1 MHDQKMLAVLKNL
14 VGACL
19 SAVFVSWKVET
30 AKRRVRHAQIDRAI
44 LSHVS
49 IGNRQ
54 NLKRILQ
61 GWWQRTRL
69 GLDEGRKI
77 HKIRKLIHYHVFN
90 ECLKMWWEHV
100 LLSRVGRVIM
110 MIGRMQESKHEDLVI
125 ACYREWVRFTLKSR
139 RLRAA
144 VEMFTGNRAEIKLR
158 DYSLHWRAV
167 AAASTLQKA
176 GFGTSLAKSVKA
188 KQIKSIQRADSFMGL
203 QRTESF
209 KSAQTTESFNGV
221 QRVDSFT
228 RSESGSSTRSSA
240 SRIPKGMAW
249 VQRTGTPDSTST
261 VHKDVDIEDL
271 KERLKTAEAQLQRL
285 GVQGEMK
292 DPRNVARHSILGST
306 ESEDVSHTTSPVTP
320 ATPATP
326 KGQSQHTETLTE
338 AVIERGHTKAMNDAE
353 KSLTSQAVTQAMDQE
368 AFLRTLMR
376 RRESSRRGERDR
388 IKK

>member
-1 MHDQKMLAVLKNL
+1 MAKREQYDNQVLKRSMHDQKMLAVLKNL

-30 AKRRVRHAQIDRAI
+30 AKRRVRHSQIDRAI

-49 IGNRQ
+49 IGNSQ

-100 LLSRVGRVIM
+100 LLSRVGRVMM
-110 MIGRMQESKHEDLVI
+110 MIGCMQESKHEDLVI

-144 VEMFTGNRAEIKLR
+144 VEIFTGNRAEIKLR
-158 DYSLHWRAV
+158 DYSLHWWAV
-167 AAASTLQKA
+167 AVASTLQKA
-176 GFGTSLAKSVKA
+176 GFGFRKSAKA
-188 KQIKSIQRADSFMGL
+188 KQIKSIQRADIFMGL
-203 QRTESF
+203 QRTENF
-209 KSAQTTESFNGV
+209 KSAQTTESFKDV

-228 RSESGSSTRSSA
+228 RTESGSSTRSSA
-240 SRIPKGMAW
+240 SRIPKGMTW

-261 VHKDVDIEDL
+261 VDKDVEIEDL
-271 KERLKTAEAQLQRL
+271 KERLKTAEAQLRRL

-292 DPRNVARHSILGST
+292 DPRNVVCHSILGT
-306 ESEDVSHTTSPVTP
+306 
-320 ATPATP
+320 A
-326 KGQSQHTETLTE
+326 
-338 AVIERGHTKAMNDAE
+338 AMNDVE

-368 AFLRTLMR
+368 AFLRTLIR
-376 RRESSRRGERDR
+376 RGESSRRGERDR